1 MASDLDAARRFAV
14 VDDQE
19 ARLLTG
25 PERPIVLVQRRAVEG
40 PTGGGVPAK
49 AVAPASDVLGVML
62 PAMPLHHLIAAGLP
76 PLVAAPADADRALI
90 AAIAAAVEPGP
101 LEVRVLAIEELGLL
115 GDVRA
120 VPLVRRIL
128 LAEPQVALQRA
139 AVRALRALGTAQAVS
154 VLDEALKSGRLS
166 SEGSREVLA
175 ALPSLRWEASRAALT
190 WASVNGASY
199 ELRFAA
205 EAALAR
211 FGPPP
216 VSADFRLEDSP

>member
-1 MASDLDAARRFAV
+1 MRPLLLALLLVSALAHAQQPVAV
-14 VDDQE
+14 
-19 ARLLTG
+19 
-25 PERPIVLVQRRAVEG
+25 PP
-40 PTGGGVPAK
+40 
-49 AVAPASDVLGVML
+49 
-62 PAMPLHHLIAAGLP
+62 AGLP

-101 LEVRVLAIEELGLL
+101 LEVRVLATEELGLL

-166 SEGSREVLA
+166 TEGSREVLA
-175 ALPSLRWEASRAALT
+175 ALPYLRWEASRAALT